1 METFVTKYLTC
12 GALAVALFLSIAL
25 VRPEARADEAQACS
39 VAEPAASEC
48 NADLCEQECT
58 SGSAEGGTCV
68 DDACECFGC
77 VPEMCSYSC
86 EAARWDGGTCI
97 EDDCICWG

>member
-1 METFVTKYLTC
+1 METFVTKCLTC
-12 GALAVALFLSIAL
+12 GALVVALFLSIAV
-25 VRPEARADEAQACS
+25 VRPEARADQAQVCATEA
-39 VAEPAASEC
+39 PLTSEC
-48 NADLCEQECT
+48 DADLCEQECT
-58 SGSAEGGTCV
+58 SGSAEGGACV
-68 DDACECFGC
+68 DDACECHGC